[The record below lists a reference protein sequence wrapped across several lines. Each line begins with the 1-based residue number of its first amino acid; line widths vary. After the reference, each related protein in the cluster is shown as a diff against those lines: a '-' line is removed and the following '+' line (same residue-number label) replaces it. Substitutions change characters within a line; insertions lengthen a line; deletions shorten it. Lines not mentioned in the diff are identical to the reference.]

1 MRRLKWIAAA
11 VFLLALPLFGAGPAG
26 IRWDDKDGKYVVE
39 AVEILKHCLQRGT
52 GAAPLLQS
60 EQGDPQI
67 RLEVRRDPKAD
78 PESFRIEFPA
88 PGKVVIAGASPLA
101 VRHGACEFLERFYG
115 VRWLMPGEEG
125 EYIPENRQVV
135 FPDKPVVMAPRYRMR
150 TFALTH
156 KMKPQ
161 YEWAARN
168 RGVFHYDFKDLPNR
182 PWFQHNLWRLLP
194 VERYAG
200 THPEF
205 FPVREAGGVRVIP
218 EKGYNIYWQY
228 CFTAPGIRDAFVKE
242 IRDYFRQHPDEYSIS
257 LGVNDGGCFCRCAD
271 CLKKDAAAGNDAMN
285 HEIRSLSYLECMDEV
300 ARRCE
305 APGRTFGFLAYHN
318 LRIPPPG
325 RTFHSSL
332 VPFLTYEKTYW
343 ANPRFKA
350 EDRELTAA
358 WIRSCGSVGW
368 YDYLMHR
375 HFLIPKISLKVL
387 PEALKWGADNGVRYY
402 YAEAHPANGWH
413 TGPMLW
419 MILKLTWDPSLSVDA
434 LLKDWCV
441 SAVGKEAAVPLEKY
455 YRACSDYWE
464 KQAPGTAFFR
474 ERRQYLPLGSNA
486 YLQPLDREW
495 LEARRKELE
504 EVVRLASPAGKQRAE
519 MILQGFLK
527 REPKIRAFI
536 RNEEL
541 YRQLP
546 KLAFKVT
553 AKYDFD
559 RKIGG
564 SSWQRKI
571 SKGTFFH
578 APEGGVGNSGAAAMD
593 LKGSFKGM
601 SFLWSRKVKPG
612 FVYRVTAD
620 VRTAGTGP
628 EGVVSLRIAWSAPG
642 KAWLDPEYNS
652 EQKLTGDSSDWRK
665 LSVPVAAP
673 PIDDCRMKI
682 MLNAEKSTAG
692 QVFFDNLTVEEAAP
706 ANGRR

>member
-1 MRRLKWIAAA
+1 MDRLTPIALFAA
-11 VFLLALPLFGAGPAG
+11 LLALPLFAGTAAG
-26 IRWDDKDGKYVVE
+26 IRWDEKDGKYVAE
-39 AVEILKHCLQRGT
+39 AAGILAHCLKRST
-52 GAAPLLQS
+52 GESPLLQS
-60 EQGDPQI
+60 EKGEPHI
-67 RLEVRRDPKAD
+67 RLAVRKEASAD
-78 PESFRIEFPA
+78 PEGFRIEFPA

-115 VRWLMPGEEG
+115 VRWLLPGEDG
-125 EYIPENRQVV
+125 EYIPEGRTPV
-135 FPDKPVVMAPRYRMR
+135 FPDSPVVMAPRYRIR

-168 RGVFHYDFKDLPNR
+168 RGTFHYDFRDLPDR
-182 PWFQHNLWRLLP
+182 PWFQHNLWKLLP
-194 VERYAG
+194 PEEY
-200 THPEF
+200 TKSHPEF
-205 FPVREAGGVRVIP
+205 FPVRKAGGPRVMP

-228 CFTAPGIRDAFVKE
+228 CFTAPGIRDAFVKAVE
-242 IRDYFRQHPDEYSIS
+242 NYFRQHPEEYSVS
-257 LGVNDGGCFCRCAD
+257 LGVNDGGCFCQCPA
-271 CLKKDAAAGNDAMN
+271 CLAKDAPAGKDDMD
-285 HEIRSLSYLECMDEV
+285 HEIRTLSYLECMDEV
-300 ARRCE
+300 ARRCRK
-305 APGRTFGFLAYHN
+305 PGRSFGFLAYHS
-318 LRIPPPG
+318 LRIPPKD
-325 RTFHSSL
+325 RSFHASL
-332 VPFLTYEKTYW
+332 VPFLTYERLYW
-343 ANPRFKA
+343 ADPRFRE
-350 EDRELTAA
+350 EDRQLTKA
-358 WIRSCGSVGW
+358 WLRCCGSVGW

-419 MILKLTWDPSLSVDA
+419 MILKLTWDPSLSADD

-441 SAVGKEAAVPLEKY
+441 SAVGKEAAVPLEKC

-464 KQAPGTAFFR
+464 KQVPKTPFFR

-486 YLQPLDREW
+486 YLQPVDREW
-495 LEARRKELE
+495 LEARKKELE
-504 EVVRLASPAGKQRAE
+504 EVVRLASPAGKKRAE
-519 MILQGFLK
+519 MIMQGFLK

-541 YRQLP
+541 HRQLP
-546 KLAFKVT
+546 KLTFKVT

-564 SSWQRKI
+564 STWQRKI

-578 APEGGVGNSGAAAMD
+578 APEGGVKHSGAAAMD
-593 LKGSFKGM
+593 LKGAFKGM

-612 FVYRVTAD
+612 FIYRVTAA
-620 VRTAGTGP
+620 VRNVGTGP
-628 EGVVSLRIAWSAPG
+628 EGAVSLRIAWSAPG

-652 EQKLTGDSSDWRK
+652 EQKLTGESSDWRK
-665 LSVPVAAP
+665 LSVLVGAP

-692 QVFFDNLTVEEAAP
+692 QVFFDDLTVEEAAP
-706 ANGRR
+706 ANGRK